1 MNKEEIFDVV
11 KEVFAGLENAG
22 LIEKHVDIEKNSV
35 LIGNDAVLDSI
46 AFVTLFTD
54 LEDRLSEI
62 TGNDVYILVDE
73 VHAFNPEKTFLTVG
87 VLVDYLEHMLAE
99 SKN

>member
-11 KEVFAGLENAG
+11 KDIFSGLEDAG
-22 LIEKHVDIEKNSV
+22 LIENHVDIDKNSV

-62 TGNDVYILVDE
+62 TGKEVYILVDE

-87 VLVDYLEHMLAE
+87 VLVNYLEQMLAE
-99 SKN
+99 LKG